1 MQQQLSG
8 NRTAK
13 ALGGSK
19 NKSADTVKRNEPKQ
33 NQSKKSGNTS
43 RIDELL
49 ARKSPMYVEVLNDGD
64 ESDDDISDVIIIEDE
79 EGDDDIEDED
89 EEGSVKVFSQLTTT
103 TTMK

>member
-13 ALGGSK
+13 ALGGLK

-64 ESDDDISDVIIIEDE
+64 ESDDDISVEADNASKKDL
-79 EGDDDIEDED
+79 
-89 EEGSVKVFSQLTTT
+89 KSQEQVV
-103 TTMK
+103 